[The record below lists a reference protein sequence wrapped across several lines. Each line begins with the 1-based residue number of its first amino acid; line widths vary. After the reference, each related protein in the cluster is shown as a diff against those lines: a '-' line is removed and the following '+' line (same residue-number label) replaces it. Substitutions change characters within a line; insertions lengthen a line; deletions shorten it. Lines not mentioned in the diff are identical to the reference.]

1 MHITYLITGQ
11 AQNRINRL
19 MIKYSPKYTFI
30 IWTASLSCLFLP
42 LLVFRNSL
50 STILL
55 SSLFG
60 SAFVAFWILN
70 LGLKYAVHKRFGRH
84 YQPNLELETRTLSLG
99 ADGITITSSLL
110 KPAFRPYRKVGMI
123 TVEDNIIVIAGK
135 DGWLELIPR
144 DQVSEGNCGYLL
156 DELCRRT
163 GKKLKN
169 PG

>member
-135 DGWLELIPR
+135 DGWLELSPR

>member
-19 MIKYSPKYTFI
+19 MIKYSPKYTVI

-110 KPAFRPYRKVGMI
+110 KPAFRPYRKVRMI
-123 TVEDNIIVIAGK
+123 AVEDNIIVIVGK

-156 DELCRRT
+156 DELCRKT

>member
-110 KPAFRPYRKVGMI
+110 KPAFRPYRKVRMI
-123 TVEDNIIVIAGK
+123 AVEDNIIVIVGK

-156 DELCRRT
+156 DELCRKT